1 MRVKVNNKTYIN
13 FSSVTISRSLDAVAS
28 SFTLEAYY
36 DVENKEQ
43 INALLPLG
51 YQDITIVDDNDN
63 LLLTGVCLNTSK
75 TDEATANTV
84 SISGYSK
91 AGVLQDS
98 NVPINVNSLQSNGV
112 SLKDITEKLI
122 EPFGLKLVID
132 KNSVKKANEK
142 VSRTYTYMNEDLDGY
157 LIDLALRKNIVLS
170 HNEYGDLLFLSV
182 DKDVPAKYFFDRENT
197 VTMSLSVEGQEM
209 HSEISATRQVS
220 RRSRK
225 NPSPQI
231 RFNTIKNPLITKHRP
246 KNYRT
251 NINSDIDLETHSKSF
266 FMEELENIGISI
278 SINDYIPELKAG
290 DFIEVLNPHIFIF
303 KTARLLIKTVA
314 ITVTPESKTTTLE
327 CVIPGAFTGEVPT
340 NIFEL

>member
-1 MRVKVNNKTYIN
+1 YIN

-112 SLKDITEKLI
+112 S
-122 EPFGLKLVID
+122 
-132 KNSVKKANEK
+132 
-142 VSRTYTYMNEDLDGY
+142 
-157 LIDLALRKNIVLS
+157 
-170 HNEYGDLLFLSV
+170 
-182 DKDVPAKYFFDRENT
+182 
-197 VTMSLSVEGQEM
+197 
-209 HSEISATRQVS
+209 
-220 RRSRK
+220 
-225 NPSPQI
+225 
-231 RFNTIKNPLITKHRP
+231 
-246 KNYRT
+246 
-251 NINSDIDLETHSKSF
+251 
-266 FMEELENIGISI
+266 
-278 SINDYIPELKAG
+278 
-290 DFIEVLNPHIFIF
+290 
-303 KTARLLIKTVA
+303 
-314 ITVTPESKTTTLE
+314 
-327 CVIPGAFTGEVPT
+327 
-340 NIFEL
+340 